1 MNLTELRKELKA
13 IDPLLQEN
21 DNRIQELEPLVKSL
35 KQDLDR
41 YDKELNFLHTTNAV
55 QFKRKNDLIA
65 WEKRLMEKESELRQD
80 EQFKEEFAKVED
92 FYEALVEPLQNWI
105 KQNEKRLF
113 GLVKPNY
120 KKAIERMQKDEK
132 EYINDR
138 KAMPNFLLAD
148 LISAK
153 RSYENTVKDLIKINI
168 LKPDNWKLKKN
179 QLEMRKM
186 NIFYSWFSHNSF
198 KSWLQ

>member
-55 QFKRKNDLIA
+55 QFKRKNVLIA

-105 KQNEKRLF
+105 NQNEKRLF

>member
-80 EQFKEEFAKVED
+80 EKFKEEFAKVED

-105 KQNEKRLF
+105 NQNEKRLF

-120 KKAIERMQKDEK
+120 KKAIEKMQKDEK

>member
-1 MNLTELRKELKA
+1 MNLTELRNELKA
-13 IDPLLQEN
+13 IDPMLQEN

-105 KQNEKRLF
+105 NQNEKRLF

-120 KKAIERMQKDEK
+120 KKAIEKMQKDEK

-198 KSWLQ
+198 KTWLQ

>member
-105 KQNEKRLF
+105 NQNEKRLF